1 MMFISTPCP
10 IRIRSVSISPKPLTA
25 APRHCSPRLPTA
37 MPTRRPRRARSGSAG
52 PGSASSAGPGSASS
66 ARAGYEGSRK
76 VRQRFEY
83 SQASGAGFVELAPEF
98 VVTGEQFFK
107 QLKAVPG
114 IVKASMSAR
123 RFESTDAV
131 SRSCRSVVHGVWSIC
146 GWAVVDSMVRV
157 RSVVH
162 GVWSI
167 PLARFGLS
175 VLDLMSGCPGQAL
188 PARGTPCASESSEG
202 VGACA

>member
-1 MMFISTPCP
+1 MLISIPCP
-10 IRIRSVSISPKPLTA
+10 IRTRSVSISPKPLTA

-37 MPTRRPRRARSGSAG
+37 MPNWRPRRARSG
-52 PGSASSAGPGSASS
+52 SAGPGSASS

-131 SRSCRSVVHGVWSIC
+131 SCSCRSVVHGVWSIC

-175 VLDLMSGCPGQAL
+175 VLDMMSECRGQAL

-202 VGACA
+202 VGAYA

>member
-1 MMFISTPCP
+1 MFISIPCP
-10 IRIRSVSISPKPLTA
+10 IRTRSVSISPKPLTA

-131 SRSCRSVVHGVWSIC
+131 SRSCRSVVHGVWSI
-146 GWAVVDSMVRV
+146 
-157 RSVVH
+157 
-162 GVWSI
+162 

-188 PARGTPCASESSEG
+188 PAQGTPCASESSEG
-202 VGACA
+202 MGAYA